1 GNELYDDYQRT
12 KNQVQISINQP
23 LNQGETTWGSVYVS
37 GTWQDYWNDAGST
50 ANYSVGYNNSF
61 AYGSYSVSLQRA
73 YDQNGSK
80 DDSVYLSFSIP
91 LSMFSPDGERS
102 GGFSNINM
110 GLRSDMKGGTNVNS
124 TASGN
129 TKDN

>member
-1 GNELYDDYQRT
+1 M
-12 KNQVQISINQP
+12 
-23 LNQGETTWGSVYVS
+23 YVS

-91 LSMFSPDGERS
+91 LSMFSPTENALAVS
-102 GGFSNINM
+102 PI
-110 GLRSDMKGGTNVNS
+110 S
-124 TASGN
+124 TWACVL
-129 TKDN
+129 T